1 MSSPFDNLP
10 RIDASKE
17 LTILLSTL
25 AVSIFWCQTST
36 STRWP
41 LNEFDAESQSM
52 LKWHISTKVA
62 RLLIF
67 LADMRFLR
75 LTRKGDA
82 SALGP
87 LESRVMEALWNAT
100 SAVSVADVLT
110 VLSKRKPVLS
120 YSTVKA
126 VLSNL
131 TLKGHV
137 KKRSI
142 GRSNVFTPAT
152 TKAAFQKSL
161 VSQVIDSL
169 IHSYREPVLA
179 HLVDELT
186 SDDSMLDDLERLIAE
201 KRLAKGGSQ

>member
-1 MSSPFDNLP
+1 VSDFNLNP
-10 RIDASKE
+10 MA
-17 LTILLSTL
+17 
-25 AVSIFWCQTST
+25 
-36 STRWP
+36 

-152 TKAAFQKSL
+152 TKAAFQKNL

>member
-1 MSSPFDNLP
+1 
-10 RIDASKE
+10 
-17 LTILLSTL
+17 
-25 AVSIFWCQTST
+25 
-36 STRWP
+36 
-41 LNEFDAESQSM
+41 M
-52 LKWHISTKVA
+52 LKWHIPTKMVH
-62 RLLIF
+62 LLIF

-87 LESRVMEALWNAT
+87 LESRVMEVLWNAT

-131 TLKGHV
+131 TIKGHV

-142 GRSNVFTPAT
+142 GRSNVFTPAAT
-152 TKAAFQKSL
+152 RAAFQKHV
-161 VSQVIDSL
+161 VSEVIDSL

-179 HLVDELT
+179 HLVDELA
-186 SDDSMLDDLERLIAE
+186 SDDGMLDELERLIAE
-201 KRLAKGGSQ
+201 KRLAKGKIK